1 MKGIETG
8 SASTSTSCAL
18 VSELDATHRAH
29 REAKSSIKHSRINVR
44 DKNVHEWGTRRK
56 HSEFYYMWPS
66 IHIFCALEKP
76 NRATSKN
83 SGIKCAQR
91 ELLLLST
98 QTCASIYETMC
109 IGEAGRSRPL
119 QIAQFII
126 ENKCYYPQL
135 SVYI

>member
-1 MKGIETG
+1 MKEKECIETG

-18 VSELDATHRAH
+18 VSELDATH
-29 REAKSSIKHSRINVR
+29 
-44 DKNVHEWGTRRK
+44 
-56 HSEFYYMWPS
+56 
-66 IHIFCALEKP
+66 LEKP
-76 NRATSKN
+76 NRAPSKN
-83 SGIKCAQR
+83 SSLKCAQR

-98 QTCASIYETMC
+98 QNCASIYETMC

-126 ENKCYYPQL
+126 ENKCYYPEL